1 MRVVFDTNILVLS
14 QMGDPGTAI
23 MRAALEP
30 QLPEPLD
37 FFYSEATRC
46 EYWAVLTRL
55 SARNPEVFY
64 PEEMHRF
71 LSLVEQRGH
80 RIQPTLTLD
89 ACSHAPD
96 NRFLECAVAA
106 QAEYL
111 VTVNIQHFP
120 AEFRGVK
127 TVLPYQFY
135 GLLFAPASP

>member
-30 QLPEPLD
+30 RLPEPLD
-37 FFYSEATRC
+37 VYYSDATQR
-46 EYWAVLTRL
+46 EYRHVPARL
-55 SARNPEVFY
+55 SAKNPEVFY
-64 PEEMHRF
+64 PEEILRF
-71 LSLVEQRGH
+71 LALVEQRGH
-80 RIQPTLTLD
+80 RISSTPTLD
-89 ACSHAPD
+89 ACSHEPD

-120 AEFRGVK
+120 AEYRGVR

-135 GLLFAPASP
+135 ALLFIRES